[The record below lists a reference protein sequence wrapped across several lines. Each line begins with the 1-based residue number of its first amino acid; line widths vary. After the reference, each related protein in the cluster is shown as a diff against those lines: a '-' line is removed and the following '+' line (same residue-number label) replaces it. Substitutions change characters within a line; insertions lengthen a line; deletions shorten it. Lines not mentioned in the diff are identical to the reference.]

1 MGNNLTLNN
10 RPAAYVIVAGIV
22 SFSSS
27 FAALWFYSRMGQAM
41 RLDNLRETD
50 YSVEQL
56 NTVVDILRKEI
67 EELKASQSSKLMSS
81 NPVEKDNKST
91 TSKSTKSVRFSKSLS
106 YLSSSDVEYEFQSAW
121 SDNDASSEEFF
132 DFPENDHLGD
142 KGNKKYATTF
152 NSIH

>member
-1 MGNNLTLNN
+1 MGNNLAVNS
-10 RPAAYVIVAGIV
+10 RPAAYVVIAGVV

-27 FAALWFYSRMGQAM
+27 FAAFWFYNRMSQAM

-67 EELKASQSSKLMSS
+67 EELKAMQPLKCEINSQLT
-81 NPVEKDNKST
+81 EKDNKST

-106 YLSSSDVEYEFQSAW
+106 YKSSSDVEYEFQSAW
-121 SDNDASSEEFF
+121 SDNEVSSEEFF
-132 DFPENDHLGD
+132 DFPENESLWQD
-142 KGNKKYATTF
+142 N
-152 NSIH
+152 NSR